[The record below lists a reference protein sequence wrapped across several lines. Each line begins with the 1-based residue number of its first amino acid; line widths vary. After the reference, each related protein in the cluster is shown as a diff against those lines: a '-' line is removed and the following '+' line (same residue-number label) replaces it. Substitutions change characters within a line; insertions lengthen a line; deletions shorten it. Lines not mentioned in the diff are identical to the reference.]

1 MVTKTGHKVYSAN
14 MLPPG
19 IEKTEERCDRPLK
32 YQYLEHAERL
42 CMYRAASADNE
53 LSSEGAT
60 LYCPWFACIDC
71 ARAIICAGVKECV
84 GVKGVMELTPERWAA
99 SIK

>member
-1 MVTKTGHKVYSAN
+1 
-14 MLPPG
+14 
-19 IEKTEERCDRPLK
+19 
-32 YQYLEHAERL
+32 
-42 CMYRAASADNE
+42 MYRAASADNE

-99 SIK
+99 SIKQAEEMLIEAGVKCTYIEGKIGARMFFDG